1 MRLHLG
7 FAAAACL
14 LFTIPALASPIYI
27 GVISFNELIPVAGS
41 TRRIPVITAAVEDS
55 SQESEALAALTGQG
69 VSDSKAQSLLQ
80 LATPAAI
87 LEQIEYASHLMSRD
101 RRGKFENP
109 AGFIIYSIENSVPI
123 PKDFTAARKALAQQQ
138 ADGAGQATHRI
149 RLEEQYEEFIRTQV
163 EREVKKRF
171 IESALAKRVE
181 SVMRDRVRKES
192 RFAQMNPA
200 QQREIAE
207 QMLRREVRDSLP
219 LPSFEQWNQS
229 TEQMNLFADVGRN

>member
-80 LATPAAI
+80 LATAPDFDGDTGASQRGQPERRRAAG
-87 LEQIEYASHLMSRD
+87 
-101 RRGKFENP
+101 RGP
-109 AGFIIYSIENSVPI
+109 GRLS
-123 PKDFTAARKALAQQQ
+123 AQP
-138 ADGAGQATHRI
+138 RM
-149 RLEEQYEEFIRTQV
+149 E
-163 EREVKKRF
+163 
-171 IESALAKRVE
+171 
-181 SVMRDRVRKES
+181 
-192 RFAQMNPA
+192 
-200 QQREIAE
+200 
-207 QMLRREVRDSLP
+207 
-219 LPSFEQWNQS
+219 
-229 TEQMNLFADVGRN
+229 